1 MSRIKNLQTDPENV
15 INMVEVL
22 KIFAPEG
29 KSKYVETLLRIM
41 KKTKNLN
48 MYAQEMRESW
58 SREFGIKPE
67 TLNSFNDV
75 QLLFMYRFIDGMFNY
90 SDLKSFIKFCEYN
103 ERGLIENNDL
113 SRYSNFDEI
122 MTSTGLAE
130 IKVLEK
136 DLEKQIINLHNDDE
150 WVIVKPL
157 TYIASR
163 KYGSSTKWCTT
174 QETNPEYFLRY
185 AGKGILIYVLNKKT
199 GLKVAAFKSLRK
211 DDPELSFWNQIDNRI
226 DSMESALPI
235 FILEIIRNEFQNCVT
250 PNLDFLSYEDRKA
263 QEGLIH
269 QEKKMRQLSEPVAMV
284 EDGPMEE
291 RAYQEPEME
300 MSEAAPMEERVY
312 QEQPEMEVNEAPRE
326 ILNERYV
333 NEGIIG
339 EMSMQATP
347 RNVLGR

>member
-1 MSRIKNLQTDPENV
+1 MSRIKDLQTDPDNV

-48 MYAQEMRESW
+48 TYTQEVKESW
-58 SREFGIKPE
+58 AREFGIKSE
-67 TLNSFNDV
+67 TLNSFSDV
-75 QLLFMYRFIDGMFNY
+75 QLLFMYRFIDNMFNH

-113 SRYSNFDEI
+113 SRYTNFDEI
-122 MTSTGLAE
+122 MTATGLAE
-130 IKVLEK
+130 IRVLEK
-136 DLEKQIINLHNDDE
+136 DLEKQIIKLYNDDE
-150 WVIVKPL
+150 WVVVKPL

-174 QETNPEYFLRY
+174 QENNPEYFLRY
-185 AGKGILIYVLNKKT
+185 AGKGILIYALNKKT
-199 GLKVAAFKSLRK
+199 GLKVAAFKSLNSA
-211 DDPELSFWNQIDNRI
+211 DPELSFWNQIDTRI
-226 DSMESALPI
+226 DSMESTLPT
-235 FILEIIRNEFQNCVT
+235 FILEIIRSEFQICYK

-269 QEKKMRQLSEPVAMV
+269 QEKKIRELAEPDAMV
-284 EDGPMEE
+284 EDGPTEE
-291 RAYQEPEME
+291 RVYEEPVME

-312 QEQPEMEVNEAPRE
+312 QEPEIEMGEMTMQEAPR
-326 ILNERYV
+326 
-333 NEGIIG
+333 
-339 EMSMQATP
+339 
-347 RNVLGR
+347 NVFGRGL

>member
-1 MSRIKNLQTDPENV
+1 MSRIKNLQTDSENV

-22 KIFAPEG
+22 QLFIPEG

-48 MYAQEMRESW
+48 VYTQEMRESW

-67 TLNSFNDV
+67 SLNSFNDV

-122 MTSTGLAE
+122 MVSTGLAE
-130 IKVLEK
+130 IKVIEK
-136 DLEKQIINLHNDDE
+136 DLEKQIINLHSDDE
-150 WVIVKPL
+150 WVVIKPL

-185 AGKGILIYVLNKKT
+185 AGKGILIYTMNKKT
-199 GLKVAAFKSLRK
+199 GLKVAAYKSLIK

-226 DSMESALPI
+226 DSMESALPT
-235 FILEIIRNEFQNCVT
+235 FILEIIRNEFQNCYT
-250 PNLDFLSYEDRKA
+250 PNLDLLSYQDKKA
-263 QEGLIH
+263 QQQLLETM
-269 QEKKMRQLSEPVAMV
+269 QKKSMSIAISEMDMREEPLPMI

-291 RAYQEPEME
+291 RAYSEPD
-300 MSEAAPMEERVY
+300 
-312 QEQPEMEVNEAPRE
+312 MEVSEAPRE

-333 NEGIIG
+333 NEDIG
-339 EMSMQATP
+339 EMAMQATP

>member
-41 KKTKNLN
+41 KKTRNLN
-48 MYAQEMRESW
+48 MYANEMRESW
-58 SREFGIKPE
+58 AREFGIKSE
-67 TLNSFNDV
+67 ILNSFSDV
-75 QLLFMYRFIDGMFNY
+75 QLLFMYRFIDNMFNHT
-90 SDLKSFIKFCEYN
+90 DLKSFIKFCEYN

-113 SRYSNFDEI
+113 SRYTNFDEI
-122 MTSTGLAE
+122 MTATGLAE
-130 IKVLEK
+130 IRVLEK
-136 DLEKQIINLHNDDE
+136 DLEKQIIKLYNDDE
-150 WVIVKPL
+150 WVVVKPL

-185 AGKGILIYVLNKKT
+185 AGKGILIYVMNKKT
-199 GLKVAAFKSLRK
+199 GLKVAAFKSLNSA
-211 DDPELSFWNQIDNRI
+211 DPELSFWNQVDSRI
-226 DSMESALPI
+226 DSMESTLPT

-250 PNLDFLSYEDRKA
+250 PNLDFLSHEDRKA
-263 QEGLIH
+263 QEGLMY
-269 QEKKMRQLSEPVAMV
+269 QEKKMRELSEPVAMV
-284 EDGPMEE
+284 EDGPTDMEMGEEAPMEE
-291 RAYQEPEME
+291 RVYQEPEME
-300 MSEAAPMEERVY
+300 MSEAAP
-312 QEQPEMEVNEAPRE
+312 RE

-333 NEGIIG
+333 NEDIG
-339 EMSMQATP
+339 AMAMQEAP